1 MKDWIHFVTLL
12 MTAIVV
18 LIMISTLYGCSTFN
32 VARETA
38 KVVDMI
44 WPEEEKKPEEKK
56 EDDAII
62 ATDLPLSDYENT
74 IACIKVQ
81 PECKLDE

>member
-1 MKDWIHFVTLL
+1 MSVT
-12 MTAIVV
+12 IV

-32 VARETA
+32 IAKETA

-56 EDDAII
+56 EDDTII
-62 ATDLPLSDYENT
+62 VTDLSPLPSSDYENT